1 MAVRKGLLNDVS
13 ASLPGF
19 APIENDYHIDRIM
32 IYRNRTVLPINHVN
46 PIYIDNLEQIHMVAG
61 SPFPLMASPTNHD
74 LL

>member
-46 PIYIDNLEQIHMVAG
+46 PIYIDNLEQIHMVIG
-61 SPFPLMASPTNHD
+61 SPLAINGDPDKP
-74 LL
+74 